1 MKSLILSNNSING
14 QEKQLSDWSQIN
26 WKKCRKIVRNL
37 RRRIFRAR
45 QLGQWKQLRR
55 LQKLMLKCYAN
66 LLISVRKV
74 TQENTGKRTAGV
86 DKEVAT
92 TPSQRVKLVN
102 KWETPKA
109 KPTRRVLIPKAKGK
123 TRPLGIPTLKDRI
136 LQNIVKN
143 LIEPEWE
150 AVFEANSYGFRPGRS
165 CHDALEQVHRRLKSR
180 CKDKWVLDADIKGF
194 FDNLAH
200 KLILEKIGTAPGREL
215 IVQWLK
221 AGYVYQGEFNP
232 TETGTPQGGV
242 LSPLLANIG
251 LDGLELKAQKWGG
264 VRRKIGEQ
272 IRPKLGY
279 IRYADDFVLT
289 AETKQELEKAL
300 PLLKAWLAE
309 RGLELSAQKTRIVHI
324 RDGFNFLGCHVRM
337 FGKGNNQS
345 LLIKPQ
351 KQKVLDFC
359 KRIGEITRK
368 YRTVTAE
375 VLIGKLNPLLRGFA
389 NYYKPFGSKEV
400 FSYIGYRVW
409 QYLWNWCRRIHNKRR
424 LKWVKNRYFKKVTRR
439 SPNGLISSKDWVF
452 FAKSTNPRKNTDIE
466 IYDLAATT
474 IVRHVKVKGTNSPD
488 DPSLSEYW
496 LKRNQKAGKCIW
508 AKGSK
513 YEKVAKGQQ
522 WKCPICG
529 DHLANGEEL
538 ETHHIIPVKEGGSN
552 EADNLVHLHKAC
564 HKAEH
569 SRKIQEV

>member
-1 MKSLILSNNSING
+1 
-14 QEKQLSDWSQIN
+14 
-26 WKKCRKIVRNL
+26 
-37 RRRIFRAR
+37 
-45 QLGQWKQLRR
+45 
-55 LQKLMLKCYAN
+55 
-66 LLISVRKV
+66 
-74 TQENTGKRTAGV
+74 
-86 DKEVAT
+86 
-92 TPSQRVKLVN
+92 
-102 KWETPKA
+102 
-109 KPTRRVLIPKAKGK
+109 
-123 TRPLGIPTLKDRI
+123 
-136 LQNIVKN
+136 
-143 LIEPEWE
+143 
-150 AVFEANSYGFRPGRS
+150 
-165 CHDALEQVHRRLKSR
+165 
-180 CKDKWVLDADIKGF
+180 
-194 FDNLAH
+194 
-200 KLILEKIGTAPGREL
+200 
-215 IVQWLK
+215 
-221 AGYVYQGEFNP
+221 
-232 TETGTPQGGV
+232 
-242 LSPLLANIG
+242 
-251 LDGLELKAQKWGG
+251 
-264 VRRKIGEQ
+264 
-272 IRPKLGY
+272 
-279 IRYADDFVLT
+279 
-289 AETKQELEKAL
+289 
-300 PLLKAWLAE
+300 
-309 RGLELSAQKTRIVHI
+309 
-324 RDGFNFLGCHVRM
+324 M

-389 NYYKPFGSKEV
+389 NYYKPFVSKEV